1 MFQRGVS
8 LSLCSSSWSTL
19 HLSIVPHLPKDFGC
33 ILLIYAYLGRVK
45 VDALYT
51 FAPGTSQMSAVI
63 SRRPAWLRAGR
74 TTVCTYKSCLCAFGD
89 SVSNHTLE
97 YLFAEQVRNRMRAY

>member
-1 MFQRGVS
+1 M
-8 LSLCSSSWSTL
+8 
-19 HLSIVPHLPKDFGC
+19 
-33 ILLIYAYLGRVK
+33 IYAYLGRVK

-74 TTVCTYKSCLCAFGD
+74 VTIYTYKSCLCAFGN
-89 SVSNHTLE
+89 SVSNCALR
-97 YLFAEQVRNRMRAY
+97 YLFANRVRKKMRAY